1 MKYIKTFE
9 SHRNFRKKDK
19 INEELLSIGKLFKNL
34 KNKLSLGFSKMFG
47 TASKVDELIEEYR
60 KEVMGFYTK
69 KNELYKQIVDM
80 KIASRERGINNNE
93 KMKQAIDNLTQIS
106 KNVEQQK
113 DVAKK
118 KFDLKVKD
126 ATKDEKNPAITNYI
140 NLKKLEMQSD
150 ILAEQSEILS
160 KLSEED
166 LQSEFFKSLN
176 EQLQSQARK
185 VQEGQAKESEA
196 IKNSENVSSEEENN
210 KAEDDNNEEAT
221 YKQGDQ
227 ITYKKDDKEL
237 TGEVV
242 EITDDKVK
250 IKNSEG
256 VDEEIDKSDVVGKVE
271 YEKDDFVEYFTGEK
285 DENGKEE
292 VGKGKVIEI
301 NGDKAKVQF
310 GDSEPV
316 EIEVKNIKGK
326 VNEDDQESSN
336 SDDPLNDTSV
346 TDVQGEEQ
354 DEAQKEESELKHK
367 EGDEVTYKTKDG
379 KEVKATIDR
388 IENGKYI
395 FDLKDDEGNPKKDKD
410 GKELKAYKTD
420 DDLV

>member
-1 MKYIKTFE
+1 MKFIKTFE
-9 SHRNFRKKDK
+9 SHRNLRKKDK
-19 INEELLSIGKLFKNL
+19 INEELLGIGKLFKNL

-93 KMKQAIDNLTQIS
+93 KIKQAINNLTQVS

-113 DVAKK
+113 DIAKK

-126 ATKDEKNPAITNYI
+126 VTKDEKNPAITNYI
-140 NLKKLEMQSD
+140 NLKKLEMESD
-150 ILAEQSEILS
+150 ILSEQSEILS
-160 KLSEED
+160 KLSEDD
-166 LQSEFFKSLN
+166 LKSEFFKSLN
-176 EQLQSQARK
+176 DQLQNQAKK
-185 VQEGQAKESEA
+185 VQEAQTKESEI

-210 KAEDDNNEEAT
+210 KAEDDNEETT
-221 YKQGDQ
+221 YEQGDQ
-227 ITYKKDDKEL
+227 VTYKKGDKEL
-237 TGEVV
+237 TGEVI
-242 EITDDKVK
+242 EITNDKVK

-256 VDEEIDKSDVVGKVE
+256 TEEEMEKTDIVGKLE
-271 YEKDDFVEYFTGEK
+271 YEKDDFVEYVIKNEDGSE
-285 DENGKEE
+285 DIA
-292 VGKGKVIEI
+292 KGKIIEI

-310 GDSEPV
+310 GDSDPI
-316 EIEVKNIKGK
+316 EIDVKDIKGK
-326 VNEDDQESSN
+326 VDSSQEDSSGE
-336 SDDPLNDTSV
+336 DPLDTTNASE
-346 TDVQGEEQ
+346 VQGE
-354 DEAQKEESELKHK
+354 AQAESEKSESEENNLKHK

-379 KEVKATIDR
+379 REVKATIDR
-388 IENGKYI
+388 IENGKYV
-395 FDLKDDEGNPKKDKD
+395 FDLKDDDGNPKTDDD